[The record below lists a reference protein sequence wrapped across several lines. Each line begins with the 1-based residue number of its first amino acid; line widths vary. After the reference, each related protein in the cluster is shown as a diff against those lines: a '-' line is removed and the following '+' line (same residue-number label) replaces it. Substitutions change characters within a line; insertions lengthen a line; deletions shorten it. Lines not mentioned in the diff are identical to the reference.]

1 MNSHLRRSFA
11 LAGVAALLSLSAC
24 GTDDDAA
31 DTEANDDVAAEGNGD
46 VVAVTESS
54 LGEILVDGDGMTL
67 YLFTVDEPGVSNCD
81 EDCLEVWPPMEGEP
95 EAGSGVNA
103 DLLGSTEHDDGTVQA
118 TYGDWPL
125 YYYAGDAA
133 PGDLDGQGLNDVWFV
148 LDADGNAVEG
158 TPADDAEDADDD
170 DDDGGSVY

>member
-1 MNSHLRRSFA
+1 MNGRIRNSFA
-11 LAGVAALLSLSAC
+11 LAGVAALLTLSAC
-24 GTDDDAA
+24 GNDDDAA
-31 DTEANDDVAAEGNGD
+31 DEDANGDVAAEGNGS
-46 VVAVTESS
+46 VVTLTESG

-95 EAGSGVNA
+95 EAGSGVDA
-103 DLLGSTEHDDGTVQA
+103 ELLGSIEHDDGTIQA

-133 PGDLDGQGLNDVWFV
+133 AGDLEGQGLNDVWFV

-158 TPADDAEDADDD
+158 TPAEQDDDD
-170 DDDGGSVY
+170 DDDGGY